1 MASCVNGVTRRQGTP
16 DSKSSTRTDGHTG
29 ANQPS
34 GNGGRMTKRHVVT
47 SSALLLQLLT
57 NQFVPTPSM
66 SPPIPTWS
74 ACHVSARRDSW
85 WIR

>member
-1 MASCVNGVTRRQGTP
+1 
-16 DSKSSTRTDGHTG
+16 
-29 ANQPS
+29 
-34 GNGGRMTKRHVVT
+34 MTKRHVVT